1 MLHDRFTSR
10 ACQDGGWGGS
20 GKEAGEKNLLLPPG
34 PHPRAVST
42 PAPPVSPVMAPTEQH
57 TLATKGNPMF
67 FHYKD
72 DNFFYFPS
80 CLPQISASP
89 SSRGTGEKNW
99 LSPKSFTRERLVLG
113 CPLLAEAAADIPE
126 DSLPPR
132 QPGGP
137 CFGALCPMILP
148 KLPRQL
154 WGRGNPVGCAPSLC
168 FFSPKLRRQPQ
179 RLSPCSKV
187 IY

>member
-1 MLHDRFTSR
+1 MLHDHFTSR

-20 GKEAGEKNLLLPPG
+20 GKEAGEKNLLLPPE

-42 PAPPVSPVMAPTEQH
+42 PAPPRLSCGGTDRAAH
-57 TLATKGNPMF
+57 TCNKGESHV

-99 LSPKSFTRERLVLG
+99 LSPKSFTMERRVLG
-113 CPLLAEAAADIPE
+113 CPLLAEATADIPE
-126 DSLPPR
+126 DSLPP
-132 QPGGP
+132 
-137 CFGALCPMILP
+137 
-148 KLPRQL
+148 
-154 WGRGNPVGCAPSLC
+154 
-168 FFSPKLRRQPQ
+168 
-179 RLSPCSKV
+179 
-187 IY
+187 